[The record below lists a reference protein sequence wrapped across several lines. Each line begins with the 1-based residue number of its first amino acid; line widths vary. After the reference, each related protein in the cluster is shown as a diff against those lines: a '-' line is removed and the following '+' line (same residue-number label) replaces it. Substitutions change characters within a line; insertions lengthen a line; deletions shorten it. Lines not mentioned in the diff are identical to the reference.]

1 MPIKSV
7 VDVVK
12 DKKSKRS
19 MFKKELKVTKDPEG
33 KSRMKEEIESIAF
46 GELVSS
52 LDIDWDN

>member
-52 LDIDWDN
+52 LDID